1 MTTKQIKVII
11 SSLLWTAFCITPL
24 GFYEFSGEQFAYQN
38 LFLLSLIIINVLLVG
53 FYYFNYYVAIPRYF
67 SQKKYTRY
75 GLLVIICFLFVR
87 ASILFLDLLPYEH
100 STIIGDSLTITGR
113 TFLRFTFVLIL
124 SICVQL
130 YNRLKSIEE
139 EKLKTELSYLKAQI
153 NPHFLFNTLNGIYT
167 LILKKSDYAGEA
179 VVKLSLIMRYVITDT
194 EKDMVPLD
202 KEIKYISDYI
212 DLQKFRTSNT
222 KVIFNVM
229 GDIMGSEIA
238 PLILLPYIENAFKHG
253 VSTEENSFI
262 EININVNDDVLNL
275 KVVNKKVRMENPQL
289 EKLGKGNH
297 NVLKRLEITYPTHK
311 LTIQNNN
318 LQYIVNLQIPLK

>member
-1 MTTKQIKVII
+1 MTTKQIRVII
-11 SSLLWTAFCITPL
+11 SILLWAAFCIMPL
-24 GFYEFSGEQFAYQN
+24 GFYEFSDEQFAYQN
-38 LFLLSLIIINVLLVG
+38 LFLLSLIIINILLVV
-53 FYYFNYYVAIPRYF
+53 FYYFNYYIAIPKYF
-67 SQKKYTRY
+67 SQKKYFSY
-75 GLLVIICFLFVR
+75 SLLIILCFFLIR

-100 STIIGDSLTITGR
+100 SPIIGDSLTITGR
-113 TFLRFTFVLIL
+113 TFLRFIVVLIL

-179 VVKLSLIMRYVITDT
+179 VVKLSSIMRYVIIDT
-194 EKDMVPLD
+194 EKDMVSLD

-222 KVIFNVM
+222 KVIFNIQ

-253 VSTEENSFI
+253 VSTEESSLI
-262 EININVNDDVLNL
+262 EININVDENVLNL
-275 KVVNKKVRMENPQL
+275 KVANKKVRMENPQL
-289 EKLGKGNH
+289 EKLGKGNI
-297 NVLKRLEITYPTHK
+297 NVLKRLEITYPAHK